1 MSLQDRLIT
10 FIEEQNVELNCDLNE
25 NTSLIKSGLFDSL
38 ALFNLAIWIE
48 EEIST
53 HIDPTTF
60 DLSKEWDTIADIINF
75 IQKQRGNNRGKNIFI
90 ENS

>member
-1 MSLQDRLIT
+1 MSLQNRLIT
-10 FIEEQNVELNCDLNE
+10 LIKEQDVELNCDLNE

-48 EEIST
+48 QEIGARVDLT
-53 HIDPTTF
+53 EF
-60 DLSKEWDTIADIINF
+60 DLSGEWDTIADIISF
-75 IQKQRGNNRGKNIFI
+75 IQKQRGNDRGKNTHT